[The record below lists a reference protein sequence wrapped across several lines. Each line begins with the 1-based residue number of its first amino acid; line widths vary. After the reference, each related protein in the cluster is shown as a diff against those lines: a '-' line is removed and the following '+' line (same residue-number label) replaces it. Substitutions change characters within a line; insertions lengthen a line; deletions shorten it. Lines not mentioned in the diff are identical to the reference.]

1 MGERVLKYLSSTS
14 ERGGAMSEIVNNLDI
29 AVRLAILIEMGVDMD
44 NDTKKLC
51 KDALGEIERLRA
63 ENKKLRRA

>member
-1 MGERVLKYLSSTS
+1 
-14 ERGGAMSEIVNNLDI
+14 MSEIINHLDI
-29 AVRLAILIEMGVDMD
+29 ATRLAILIEMGVDMD

-51 KDALGEIERLRA
+51 KDALAEIERLRA